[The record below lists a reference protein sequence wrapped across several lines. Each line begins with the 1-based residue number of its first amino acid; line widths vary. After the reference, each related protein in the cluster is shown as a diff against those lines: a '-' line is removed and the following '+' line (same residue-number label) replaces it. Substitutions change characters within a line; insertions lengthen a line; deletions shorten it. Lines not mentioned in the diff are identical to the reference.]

1 MNIRKAVIQEADD
14 LTQLAIRSKAYWGYS
29 DEFIESCRAALT
41 ITPEFI
47 AAAHVYVVEDEGK
60 IQGFI
65 ALEQDG
71 DSSILSDVF
80 IDPSAVRL
88 GYGRVLWQHIM
99 GLAKELG
106 IPKVIIHSDP
116 HAEGFYLSMGAKRI
130 GDVEST
136 VTKGRFLPLM
146 EIVLS

>member
-29 DEFIESCRAALT
+29 DEFIEECRAALT

-47 AAAHVYVVEDEGK
+47 AAAHVYVIEDEGK

-71 DSSILSDVF
+71 NSSILSDAF
-80 IDPSAVRL
+80 IDPSAVRH
-88 GYGRVLWQHIM
+88 GYGRALWQHIM
-99 GLAKELG
+99 GLAKELS

-146 EIVLS
+146 EIVL